1 MSKLVVQNNQG
12 VFDVSLLLTGGIEE
26 AALRMIAA
34 EDFNPTYSPGQIVE
48 SNTIEDAEV
57 KEYLSIRVPSRHPLT
72 FFEIE
77 YAAVDFDPL
86 DFDINDFY

>member
-12 VFDVSLLLTGGIEE
+12 VFDVSLILTGGIEE

-34 EDFNPTYSPGQIVE
+34 EDFNPTYQPGQIVE
-48 SNTIEDAEV
+48 SDSIESVEV
-57 KEYLSIRVPSRHPLT
+57 KEYLSMRVPSRHPLN

-77 YAAVDFDPL
+77 FAALDFDPL
-86 DFDINDFY
+86 DFDTNDFY